1 MSPNAHRP
9 EPVALPAPNRM
20 TARDQ
25 VSAVGEEVC
34 SGCVEAT
41 RERGRLLFADFGS
54 ATALFPPSAVRDF
67 EAERDLSLRVGV
79 GSATASLARSADF
92 DAARDRLRAGF
103 ASEPRSTSTGVGA
116 AGGDISGVVC
126 ALGFRPNPS
135 ALAIVE
141 RRSE

>member
-1 MSPNAHRP
+1 
-9 EPVALPAPNRM
+9 M

-25 VSAVGEEVC
+25 VSAVGEEVS
-34 SGCVEAT
+34 SGCVEAAG
-41 RERGRLLFADFGS
+41 ECGRLLLADFGS
-54 ATALFPPSAVRDF
+54 ATASFPLFAARDF

-116 AGGDISGVVC
+116 AGGDTSSD
-126 ALGFRPNPS
+126 AWADLRPSPRAFAN
-135 ALAIVE
+135 VE

>member
-9 EPVALPAPNRM
+9 EPVALLAPNRM

-25 VSAVGEEVC
+25 DSAVGAEVC
-34 SGCVEAT
+34 SGCGEAT
-41 RERGRLLFADFGS
+41 RERGRLFFADFGS
-54 ATALFPPSAVRDF
+54 ATASFPLSAVRDF

-103 ASEPRSTSTGVGA
+103 EPRSTSTGVGA
-116 AGGDISGVVC
+116 AGDDTSSDAC
-126 ALGFRPNPS
+126 AVDLRPSPRAFAN
-135 ALAIVE
+135 VE